1 MNTSNRIYVVTD
13 TGSSFR
19 PEDPIVQQSGI
30 RLIPLQ
36 ISILEAGGWVA
47 KQETDIAPGQFY
59 TIMQNMITQN
69 GELPRT
75 SGLNPGIAKEMY
87 MQLFQEGHAAG
98 IFSVHITAAHSQ
110 AMNAA
115 RLGAEEARQE
125 TGEELPIIV
134 ADSQQLTIGQWWVAE
149 TAVRLAAKGA
159 ALKQIAEEIAELLPR
174 IRLYAV
180 LENFENLKLGG
191 RADQIKGRLASVLS
205 ALHIHPIL
213 GFKDGKLDI
222 FGRARDAV
230 KARMKMVDMTFARGQ
245 LERVAVIHTNAPQ
258 LAETVREALSRFVGG
273 FIPIV
278 DAGPALAVHAG
289 EHAVG
294 VVSQVS

>member
-1 MNTSNRIYVVTD
+1 MNTPEKLYVVTD

-19 PEDPIVQQSGI
+19 PEDLIAQQSGI
-30 RLIPLQ
+30 RIIPLQ
-36 ISILEAGGWVA
+36 LSILEAGGWVA

-59 TIMQNMITQN
+59 TIMRDMIAHN

-75 SGLNPGIAKEMY
+75 SGLNPGIAKDMY
-87 MQLFQEGHAAG
+87 MRLFQEGSAAG

-134 ADSQQLTIGQWWVAE
+134 ADSQQLTLGQWWVAE
-149 TAVRLAAKGA
+149 TAARLAAKGA
-159 ALKQIAEEIAELLPR
+159 ALKQVAEEIAELLPR

-222 FGRARDAV
+222 FGRARNAA

-245 LERVAVIHTNAPQ
+245 LERVGVVHTNAPQ
-258 LAETVREALSRFVGG
+258 LAETVRQALSRFVGG

-289 EHAVG
+289 ERAVG